1 MPIGDNPHTMFLI
14 KQDLSQHIDEKLINQ
29 LIRFNDNTLDDIML
43 TAEQTVKEYLMQ
55 LYDTEAVFT
64 ATGSDRSKRVI
75 WWTSCIAAYMIYKK
89 AQTAIPEQIKTDYQ
103 DTLLTL
109 ERICD
114 AKQAAD
120 LPRLN
125 TPSGTPKTKF
135 RWGSVPSRSH

>member
-1 MPIGDNPHTMFLI
+1 MFLI
-14 KQDLSQHIDEKLINQ
+14 KQDLSQHIDERLINQ
-29 LIRFNDNTLDDIML
+29 LTRFNDNTLDDILL

-75 WWTSCIAAYMIYKK
+75 WWTSCIAAYMVYKK
-89 AQTAIPEQIKTDYQ
+89 SQAATPEQIKADYQ

-120 LPRLN
+120 LPRLVLD
-125 TPSGTPKTKF
+125 SGAPKTKF
-135 RWGSVPSRSH
+135 RWGSVTKRSH